1 MSSYAIIS
9 LGGKQYRVQEGE
21 RLLVDRLRADEGA
34 TVEPRVLLVGGNGA
48 PDLSPSTTVTARVV
62 GHELGKKIRIGKYR
76 RRTGYK
82 KHNGHRSKLT
92 RIEIESI
99 GAAKRAAKSDAGSTA
114 GKAAGAQRTDPAPA
128 GAPAKPKA
136 AEKTEEPVA
145 KAEAKEAAGLPEG
158 YASMTIAQLTEAADG
173 WSHEQVEA
181 ALEHERSGKARKG
194 ALAALESALEEKK

>member
-34 TVEPRVLLVGGNGA
+34 KLEPRVLLVGGNGA

-62 GHELGKKIRIGKYR
+62 GHELGEKIRIGKYR

-82 KHNGHRSKLT
+82 RHAGHRSRLT

-99 GAAKRAAKSDAGSTA
+99 GAAKRAAK
-114 GKAAGAQRTDPAPA
+114 GA
-128 GAPAKPKA
+128 AKPKA
-136 AEKTEEPVA
+136 AATEKTEQQP
-145 KAEAKEAAGLPEG
+145 AGQLPEG
-158 YASMTIAQLTEAADG
+158 YASMTIAQLSEAAGG
-173 WSHEQVEA
+173 WNREQVEA
-181 ALEHERSGKARKG
+181 ALDHERSGKARKG
-194 ALAALESALEEKK
+194 ALAALEAALEEK

>member
-48 PDLSPSTTVTARVV
+48 PDLAPSATVTARVV
-62 GHELGKKIRIGKYR
+62 GHELGEKIRIGKYR

-82 KHNGHRSKLT
+82 KHTGHRSKLT

-99 GAAKRAAKSDAGSTA
+99 GAAKRAKAGSTA
-114 GKAAGAQRTDPAPA
+114 GKAAGAQREDRAPA
-128 GAPAKPKA
+128 GAPGKSTAKPKA
-136 AEKTEEPVA
+136 EKAEEPAA
-145 KAEAKEAAGLPEG
+145 KPAKEAAALPEG
-158 YASMTIAQLTEAADG
+158 YASMTIPELSEAAGG
-173 WSHEQVEA
+173 WSREQVEA
-181 ALEHERSGKARKG
+181 ALEHERADQARKG
-194 ALAALESALEEKK
+194 ALAALEAALEDK

>member
-34 TVEPRVLLVGGNGA
+34 TLEPRVLLIGGNGA
-48 PDLSPSTTVTARVV
+48 PDLSPSSTVTARVV

-82 KHNGHRSKLT
+82 RHTGHRSRLT
-92 RIEIESI
+92 RIEIEAI
-99 GAAKRAAKSDAGSTA
+99 GVKR
-114 GKAAGAQRTDPAPA
+114 GKAA
-128 GAPAKPKA
+128 AKPKA
-136 AEKTEEPVA
+136 EAEAKPVA
-145 KAEAKEAAGLPEG
+145 KAEKAVAAGPDVG
-158 YASMTIAQLTEAADG
+158 AMTIPQITEAVAG
-173 WSHEQVEA
+173 WSRGEIEAGLEQ
-181 ALEHERSGKARKG
+181 ERSGKARKG